1 MPKVKHHEGIRR
13 NSSAGRITQ
22 AYVTLLTVIMI
33 VMALATMTVVGVHL
47 VHNKREDATQM
58 MTVLK
63 KSFSNYK
70 PDWDYWRDTAP
81 INVHSTFVRV
91 SVTHKSG
98 DSVYFYSHNAK
109 KFLRNN
115 WNQWPLLKNIQYQ
128 PDHGLY
134 YHISDRAEY
143 QGPLSIRYEVWMSL
157 NNVIQLFKII
167 MSVII
172 MVTIA
177 GLFIGSWLIG
187 LVAKRLNVPLVS
199 LTEASKQVTRRNH
212 APYTDGLPVPEGPLE
227 VHDLAVE
234 FNKLLDSLNRQLERD
249 HQFVSD
255 ASHELRTP
263 LAAIRGH
270 IELLQRHSLDHPE
283 IVPTSLA
290 TISDESRKMQALIES
305 LLQLSR
311 MDQAELELS
320 PFNLTELAATVAQ
333 RYQEQL
339 HQNLVMTGDGNPIMA
354 IGNPDSVEQ
363 ILLALLANAGKY
375 SPADSTITVNVR
387 VSAGHAKVSVLD
399 QGSGISDA
407 DKEKIFARF
416 YRVDESRSKKIPGT
430 GLGLAIVTRL
440 AGLNNGTVTVRDNQ
454 PQGSIFTLSLEL
466 DQQPET
472 TA

>member
-1 MPKVKHHEGIRR
+1 MTKPQHESMRR
-13 NSSAGRITQ
+13 NSSAGRITR
-22 AYVTLLTVIMI
+22 AYVTLLTIIMI
-33 VMALATMTVVGVHL
+33 VMALATMTTVGVHL
-47 VHNKREDATQM
+47 VHNKREDAAQM

-81 INVHSTFVRV
+81 INVHNTFVRV
-91 SVTHKSG
+91 SVTNTKGKTH
-98 DSVYFYSHNAK
+98 YFYSHKAK
-109 KFLRNN
+109 SFLHNN
-115 WNQWPLLKNIQYQ
+115 WNQWPILENIQYQ
-128 PDHGLY
+128 PDRGLY
-134 YHISDRAEY
+134 YHVSDTTNYR
-143 QGPLSIRYEVWMSL
+143 GPLAVRYEVWLSL

-172 MVTIA
+172 TVTIA

-187 LVAKRLNVPLVS
+187 LVAKRLNIPLVN
-199 LTEASKQVTRRNH
+199 LTESSKQITRRNH
-212 APYTDGLPVPEGPLE
+212 APYTDNLPVPAAPLE

-234 FNKLLDSLNRQLERD
+234 FNKLLSSLNRQLERD

-270 IELLQRHSLDHPE
+270 IELLQRHSQDHPE

-290 TISDESRKMQALIES
+290 TISDESRKMQQLIES

-311 MDQAELELS
+311 MDQAELELT

-339 HQNLVMTGDGNPIMA
+339 QQNLVMTGGDSPVMAVGNA
-354 IGNPDSVEQ
+354 DSVEQ

-375 SPADSTITVNVR
+375 SPIGSTITVDVR
-387 VSAGHAKVSVLD
+387 TTAGHAELAVRD
-399 QGSGISDA
+399 QGTGISDA

-440 AGLNNGTVTVRDNQ
+440 AGLNNGTVTVRDNR
-454 PQGSIFTLSLEL
+454 PRGSIFTLNLAL
-466 DQQPET
+466 DHQPIKP
-472 TA
+472 A